1 MKNFL
6 SRFESL
12 ITGVLSG
19 FDRLVFRG
27 NLIPF
32 HLPHGMFRHLEHAGI
47 RLLDFKDYA
56 VQTSENVKEAA
67 LAEARQGGRPVR
79 YLESSDISKED
90 LARTLLDENPTD
102 SGIVCALTAVEPC
115 MSFEYHRS
123 QDENERGFRLRQR
136 KCLFVYQYR
145 LHPRVGF
152 MNARIQ
158 TWFPFAVQVCL
169 NGREWL
175 SRQLDEAKIAY
186 IRHDNCF
193 PWVKDLPAAQRLIEE
208 QLTTDWPALLREIA
222 RSLNPLH
229 DKIFSAWPMDY
240 YWSTY
245 QTEWATDVLFRDTTA
260 LDSVYPA
267 FVRQAVQHFQSPD
280 VMRFLGRKTNTRF
293 LGELTTRFKN
303 RPEGVRVKHWVN
315 GNSIKMYNKGG
326 SVLRIETTLANVRDF
341 KVLRPRHDQ
350 PNAKLK
356 WQPLRKGV
364 ADLHRRAEV
373 SGAANGRYL
382 DALSVV
388 DDSTTLATIL
398 DAVARPTTYRD
409 KRVRALRTGDPDDV
423 ALLSAVAHGEFTTAG
438 FRNRDIRRLLH
449 PDSMDATPDDVRRIS
464 ARVGRQLR
472 ILRAHGIIRKVP
484 KSHRYVLTARG
495 HQLTSAISAAR
506 NATIKQLLAA

>member
-32 HLPHGMFRHLEHAGI
+32 HLPHGMFRHLDRAGI

-193 PWVKDLPAAQRLIEE
+193 PWI
-208 QLTTDWPALLREIA
+208 
-222 RSLNPLH
+222 
-229 DKIFSAWPMDY
+229 
-240 YWSTY
+240 
-245 QTEWATDVLFRDTTA
+245 
-260 LDSVYPA
+260 
-267 FVRQAVQHFQSPD
+267 
-280 VMRFLGRKTNTRF
+280 
-293 LGELTTRFKN
+293 
-303 RPEGVRVKHWVN
+303 
-315 GNSIKMYNKGG
+315 
-326 SVLRIETTLANVRDF
+326 
-341 KVLRPRHDQ
+341 
-350 PNAKLK
+350 
-356 WQPLRKGV
+356 
-364 ADLHRRAEV
+364 
-373 SGAANGRYL
+373 
-382 DALSVV
+382 
-388 DDSTTLATIL
+388 
-398 DAVARPTTYRD
+398 
-409 KRVRALRTGDPDDV
+409 
-423 ALLSAVAHGEFTTAG
+423 
-438 FRNRDIRRLLH
+438 
-449 PDSMDATPDDVRRIS
+449 
-464 ARVGRQLR
+464 
-472 ILRAHGIIRKVP
+472 
-484 KSHRYVLTARG
+484 
-495 HQLTSAISAAR
+495 
-506 NATIKQLLAA
+506 